1 MSGKPD
7 ETRNTAIAAMII
19 LLVVGAALY
28 FMPPIVLAIA
38 EYSPILGFAFGAA
51 VILGFFAIFWL
62 RSRYRK

>member
-1 MSGKPD
+1 MSETPD
-7 ETRNTAIAAMII
+7 ETRKTAIAALII

-38 EYSPILGFAFGAA
+38 QYSPVLGFAFGAV
-51 VILGFFAIFWL
+51 VIFGFFAIFWL